1 MPIVSNPSVI
11 TVLPDPY
18 DQSLMHTFVTYQNTN
33 GLGGILCESFPTCG
47 KPLKLTLRCHMQ
59 VITISSVAVNPRVD
73 ATLPSHFIL
82 FSATNGNS
90 KVLLSILICWIS
102 NCSRQT
108 EVSIDQ
114 GKMEKLFASSTS
126 ITLTECID
134 GTWACAL
141 LTYTTK
147 VSDNE
152 DERTTNFINVV
163 HCMNAGCTN
172 FTKNARVVE
181 LGHHDDSPGPTYIA
195 LTGGMFPVISY
206 FSFSEDS
213 NNSTKGLKLSRCSTT
228 DCGQD
233 NKLTTNVITNATDTN
248 FAMAAALY
256 KSGAQSV
263 NQIMMVYTSLDR
275 TKLYAQSCSSKDC
288 ESTPMVFS
296 KRLIWE
302 TSRNNATLSK
312 PAVIMDYKGFA
323 MVTFFEITK
332 TASEVQNSIRIAR
345 CRDLECSSPYLRMV
359 ALLNETSVKSLWLAP
374 QYLFYDPAV
383 VYTRANHSLEYIRCQ
398 DAYCAK
404 TPMHVCLDDAQ
415 PLADIAITPIE
426 WESYIISSIVTL
438 QLCLACL
445 WLSIRGSKRPDFISK
460 YVTTPYLSVV
470 RLSPMTRSW
479 LRFHALSSTICC
491 IFCIIPWFIF
501 AVVPSSAI
509 LDLLLPPIL
518 PALLGLIT
526 WLLFRK
532 ARAGTLVATKTI
544 FLSCLW
550 AMSTFAELW
559 SMIRIFGIRLTD
571 CSTINIT
578 SVKILNIIGGVGD
591 ILIAFTSIFLL
602 NNIRLALKN
611 TSPEC
616 VKLLDSGGNSR
627 RRWMAP
633 RANQNWV
640 KAVTPRLID
649 DVNTPQRFE
658 KQEHK
663 RRMRA
668 HQSIPYAPFQG

>member
-1 MPIVSNPSVI
+1 M
-11 TVLPDPY
+11 
-18 DQSLMHTFVTYQNTN
+18 
-33 GLGGILCESFPTCG
+33 E
-47 KPLKLTLRCHMQ
+47 
-59 VITISSVAVNPRVD
+59 VITISSVAVDPRVD

-90 KVLLSILICWIS
+90 KVLLSLLICWIS
-102 NCSRQT
+102 NCSKQT

-114 GKMEKLFASSTS
+114 GKMEMLFASSTS
-126 ITLTECID
+126 ITLTACVD

-147 VSDNE
+147 ISDNE
-152 DERTTNFINVV
+152 NERSTNFINVV

-172 FTKNARVVE
+172 FTKHARVVE
-181 LGHHDDSPGPTYIA
+181 LGHYDDSPGPTYIA
-195 LTGGMFPVISY
+195 LTGEMFPVISY

-213 NNSTKGLKLSRCSTT
+213 NNSTKGLKISRCSNK
-228 DCGQD
+228 DCGQE
-233 NKLTTNVITNATDTN
+233 NKLTTDVITNATEVN
-248 FAMAAALY
+248 FAMSATIY

-263 NQIMMVYTSLDR
+263 NQIMMVYTSLDG
-275 TKLYAQSCSSKDC
+275 TKLYAQSCSSNDC

-296 KRLIWE
+296 KHLIWE

-312 PAVIMDYKGFA
+312 PALIMDYKGVA

-332 TASEVQNSIRIAR
+332 TTSGVQNSIRIAR
-345 CRDLECSSPYLRMV
+345 CRDIECSSSFMRMV
-359 ALLNETSVKSLWLAP
+359 ALVNESSVKSSWLAP

-383 VYTRANHSLEYIRCQ
+383 VYTRTNHSLEYIRCQ

-415 PLADIAITPIE
+415 PLADITITPIE
-426 WESYIISSIVTL
+426 WESYIISSIVAL
-438 QLCLACL
+438 QLCLGCL

-470 RLSPMTRSW
+470 KLSPMTRSW
-479 LRFHALSSTICC
+479 LRFNALSSTICG

-501 AVVPSSAI
+501 AVGPSSAM

-518 PALLGLIT
+518 HTLLGLIT
-526 WLLFRK
+526 WLLLRK
-532 ARAGTLVATKTI
+532 ARAGTLTATKTI
-544 FLSCLW
+544 FLSFLW
-550 AMSTFAELW
+550 ATSTFAELW
-559 SMIRIFGIRLTD
+559 SMIRILGIRLTD

-578 SVKILNIIGGVGD
+578 GLKILNIVGGVGD
-591 ILIAFTSIFLL
+591 ILIAFMSIFLL
-602 NNIRLALKN
+602 NSIRLVLKN

-616 VKLLDSGGNSR
+616 VKLLDTGGNSR

-633 RANQNWV
+633 RANQKWV
-640 KAVTPRLID
+640 KSVTPRSID
-649 DVNTPQRFE
+649 DGNTPQRFE
-658 KQEHK
+658 QQEHK

-668 HQSIPYAPFQG
+668 LQSMPHAPV